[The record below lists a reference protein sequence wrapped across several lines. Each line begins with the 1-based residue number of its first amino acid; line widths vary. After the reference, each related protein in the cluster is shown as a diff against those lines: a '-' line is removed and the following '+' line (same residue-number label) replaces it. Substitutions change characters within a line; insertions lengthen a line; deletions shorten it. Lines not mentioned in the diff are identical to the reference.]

1 MNSPPLGSSTSAVP
15 VFNLL
20 DEPWIPVRLVSGP
33 VTEVGLLDVFRRA
46 GEIEALAE
54 PSPPNVVALYR
65 LLLAITHRALT
76 HGQGHWSNKNRAH
89 WYQQGLPA
97 SMISD
102 YLEAWRE
109 RFWLFHPEQPFMQVA
124 ALATAEETRD
134 KLKPWTQVALERA
147 NGNTPVVF
155 DHGLDTHPVSAEAGA
170 VLRNLLGFLQFTPG
184 GLVKVFRSSD
194 KAGPLAN
201 TAAVIPMG
209 ETLARMLLLG
219 LHPAPVDA
227 QRDRP
232 AWERAAPTMHELCA
246 DAVPSTGYCDRYSRL
261 SRAILLVREEDGDAA
276 SPRVRWLRFGAGRAL
291 MEDGNAPDP
300 MACLRAGSN
309 GMIRLTFNEGRAVWR
324 DLGAL
329 LPDASGKAAQQAAVL
344 GWADNLRDLLDDGD
358 SDVPVLVAGLCSD
371 QAKLVRWRIEQ
382 HRLPA
387 NALHRDD
394 VAAEVRNQLGRCEDL
409 FYKVRHVST
418 FMFALT
424 MPDSASKDTRARAR
438 SVLDA
443 GAFASAYFSTA
454 ERALPVLLRAIAD
467 DDFDAAHA
475 QWSAVLLA
483 AARNAWD
490 SARLSLGHS
499 AAALRAEAS
508 TRGRF
513 EALLK
518 DFKPEPTSAHRS
530 LEPTP

>member
-1 MNSPPLGSSTSAVP
+1 MNAPPLSSSTSAMP
-15 VFNLL
+15 GFNLL
-20 DEPWIPVRLVSGP
+20 DEPWIPVRLVSGS

-46 GEIEALAE
+46 DEIGALAE

-76 HGQGHWSNKNRAH
+76 RGQGRWSNKDRAH
-89 WYQQGLPA
+89 WYRQGLPPA
-97 SMISD
+97 VITG

-124 ALATAEETRD
+124 ALATAEETCD

-155 DHGLDTHPVSAEAGA
+155 DHGVDTLPVPVEAGA
-170 VLRNLLGFLQFTPG
+170 ALRHLLGFLQFTPG
-184 GLVKVFRSSD
+184 GLVKVFRSAD

-209 ETLARMLLLG
+209 ATLSGTLLLG
-219 LHPAPVDA
+219 LHPAPADA

-232 AWERAAPTMHELCA
+232 AWECAAPKLNELCA
-246 DAVPSTGYCDRYSRL
+246 GAVPSTGYCDRYSRL
-261 SRAILLVREEDGDAA
+261 SRAVLLVREEGDS
-276 SPRVRWLRFGAGRAL
+276 SPHVRWLRFGAGRAL

-309 GMIRLTFNEGRAVWR
+309 GLIRLTFNEGRAVWR
-324 DLGAL
+324 DLAAL

-344 GWADNLRDLLDDGD
+344 GWADNLRDLLDEGG
-358 SDVPVLVAGLCSD
+358 SDVPVLVAGLCTD

-387 NALHRDD
+387 NALHRED
-394 VAAEVRNQLGRCEDL
+394 VAAEMRNQLVRCEEL
-409 FYKVRHVST
+409 FYKVRNVAT
-418 FMFALT
+418 AMFAQT
-424 MPDSASKDTRARAR
+424 MPDAASKDTRARAR
-438 SVLDA
+438 AVLDA
-443 GAFASAYFSTA
+443 GPFASTYFSTA
-454 ERALPVLLRAIAD
+454 ERGLPTLLSAIAND
-467 DDFDAAHA
+467 HFDAAHA
-475 QWSAVLLA
+475 HWSAVLIA

-490 SARLSLGHS
+490 SSRQSLGHS

-508 TRGRF
+508 TRGHF

-518 DFKPEPTSAHRS
+518 ECKPEHTSAHRS
-530 LEPTP
+530 LEPTS